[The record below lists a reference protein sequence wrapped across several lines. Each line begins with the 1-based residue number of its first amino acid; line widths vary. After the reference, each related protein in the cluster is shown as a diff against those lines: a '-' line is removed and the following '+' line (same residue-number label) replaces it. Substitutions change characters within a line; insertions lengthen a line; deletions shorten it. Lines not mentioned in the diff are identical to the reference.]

1 MGERDYAEVGGR
13 SQIVREFLGDHGL
26 ETWLAWRPDELVMMA
41 GYTPHWG
48 ASALLHFKDREP
60 ILFVPEIDP
69 RDHIPG
75 GLELREYPWGNLD
88 CADPFGVLV
97 EAIRAA
103 LEKSGVRP
111 ERAGALFGAARTALP
126 MQTAE
131 QNPFAEDF
139 SSRIAGIVAKPD
151 AQTQSAF
158 LGLYLLKTNEE
169 VERIRTANRVAGIGL
184 RAFFDGLS
192 VGATETG
199 LASLVE
205 TAIHAQIGQDGIFHA
220 RGWATVQ
227 AGPHSADAGRFNRS
241 SGRRLQDGDLVL
253 IELATCVNGY
263 WSDLTRTVA
272 VGTLSAELERVLS
285 LTRKAQE
292 AAIAAVRPGATAGE
306 IDAIAR
312 DVIAREGLAAH
323 FTHGTGHHVGFR
335 YHDPGFGLV
344 PGAPEKLQAGMIVT
358 IEPGVY
364 VAEYGGGARIEDNVL
379 VASGGHEV
387 LSQDSRG
394 PERVP
399 QKVTQKVTRR

>member
-1 MGERDYAEVGGR
+1 MAQSKNTEARSR
-13 SQIVREFLGDHGL
+13 SQIVRDFLSGQGL
-26 ETWLAWRPDELVMMA
+26 QAWLAWRPDELLMMM
-41 GYTPHWG
+41 GHMPYWG
-48 ASALLHFKDREP
+48 ASALLYFKDREP
-60 ILFVPEIDP
+60 VLFVPEIEP
-69 RDHIPG
+69 RDYVPAD
-75 GLELREYPWGNLD
+75 LEVREYPWGRLE

-103 LEKSGVRP
+103 LEKKGVKT
-111 ERAGALFGAARTALP
+111 ERVGASFGAARTALP
-126 MQTAE
+126 MQAAE
-131 QNPFAEDF
+131 HNPFPEDF
-139 SSRIAGIVAKPD
+139 SSRIAGIVAKRD
-151 AQTQSAF
+151 AKTQSAF
-158 LGLYLLKTNEE
+158 LALYLLKTDEE
-169 VERIRTANRVAGIGL
+169 IQQIRRANRVAGIGL
-184 RAFFDGLS
+184 QAFFDGLS

-199 LASLVE
+199 LASMVE
-205 TAIHAQIGQDGIFHA
+205 TAIHAQIGQDGIFHSRA
-220 RGWATVQ
+220 WATVQ

-241 SGRRLQDGDLVL
+241 SARRLEGGDLVL

-272 VGTLSAELERVLS
+272 LGALSAELERVLS

-292 AAIAAVRPGATAGE
+292 AAKAAVRPGATAGE

-312 DVIAREGLAAH
+312 GAIAQQGLAAH

-364 VAEYGGGARIEDNVL
+364 VSDYGGGARIEDDVL
-379 VASGGHEV
+379 LTESGHEV

-399 QKVTQKVTRR
+399 QR

>member
-1 MGERDYAEVGGR
+1 MAQSKNTEARSR
-13 SQIVREFLGDHGL
+13 SQIVRDFLSGQGL
-26 ETWLAWRPDELVMMA
+26 QAWLAWRPDELLMMT
-41 GYTPHWG
+41 GHMPYWG
-48 ASALLHFKDREP
+48 ASALLYFKDREP
-60 ILFVPEIDP
+60 VLFVPEIEP
-69 RDHIPG
+69 RDYVPAD
-75 GLELREYPWGNLD
+75 LEVREYPWGRLE

-103 LEKSGVRP
+103 LEKKGVKT
-111 ERAGALFGAARTALP
+111 ERVGASFGAARTALP
-126 MQTAE
+126 MQAAE
-131 QNPFAEDF
+131 HNPFPEDF
-139 SSRIAGIVAKPD
+139 SSRIAGIVAKRD
-151 AQTQSAF
+151 AKTQSAF
-158 LGLYLLKTNEE
+158 LALYLLKTDEE
-169 VERIRTANRVAGIGL
+169 MQQIRRANRVAEIGL
-184 RAFFDGLS
+184 QAFIDALS

-199 LASLVE
+199 LASMVE
-205 TAIHAQIGQDGIFHA
+205 TAIHAQIGQDGIFHSRA
-220 RGWATVQ
+220 WATVQ

-241 SGRRLQDGDLVL
+241 SARRLEGGDLVL

-272 VGTLSAELERVLS
+272 MGTLSAELERVLS

-292 AAIAAVRPGATAGE
+292 AAKAAVRPGATAGE

-312 DVIAREGLAAH
+312 GAIAQQGLAAH

-364 VAEYGGGARIEDNVL
+364 VSDYGGGARIEDDVL
-379 VASGGHEV
+379 LTESGHEV

-399 QKVTQKVTRR
+399 QR

>member
-1 MGERDYAEVGGR
+1 MEARSR
-13 SQIVREFLGDHGL
+13 SQIVRDFLSAQGL
-26 ETWLAWRPDELVMMA
+26 QAWLAWRPDELLMMT
-41 GYTPHWG
+41 GHMPYWG
-48 ASALLHFKDREP
+48 ASALLYFKDREP
-60 ILFVPEIDP
+60 VLFVPEIEP
-69 RDHIPG
+69 RDYVPAD
-75 GLELREYPWGNLD
+75 LEVREYPWGRLE

-103 LEKSGVRP
+103 LEKKGVKT
-111 ERAGALFGAARTALP
+111 ERVGASFGAARTALP
-126 MQTAE
+126 MQAAE
-131 QNPFAEDF
+131 HNPFPEDF
-139 SSRIAGIVAKPD
+139 PSRIAGIVAKRD
-151 AQTQSAF
+151 AKTQSAF
-158 LGLYLLKTNEE
+158 LALYLLKTDEE
-169 VERIRTANRVAGIGL
+169 MQQIRRANRVAAIGL
-184 RAFFDGLS
+184 QAFFDGLS

-199 LASLVE
+199 LASMVE
-205 TAIHAQIGQDGIFHA
+205 TAIHAQIGQDGIFHSRA
-220 RGWATVQ
+220 WATVQ

-241 SGRRLQDGDLVL
+241 SARRLEGGDLVL

-272 VGTLSAELERVLS
+272 LGALSTELERILS

-292 AAIAAVRPGATAGE
+292 AAKAAVRPGATAGE

-312 DVIAREGLAAH
+312 GAIAQQGLAAH

-364 VAEYGGGARIEDNVL
+364 VSDYGGGARIEDDVL
-379 VASGGHEV
+379 LTESGHEV

-399 QKVTQKVTRR
+399 QR

>member
-1 MGERDYAEVGGR
+1 MAQSKNTEARSR
-13 SQIVREFLGDHGL
+13 SQIVRDFLSGQGL
-26 ETWLAWRPDELVMMA
+26 QAWLAWRPDELLMMT
-41 GYTPHWG
+41 GHMPYWG
-48 ASALLHFKDREP
+48 ASALLYFKDREP
-60 ILFVPEIDP
+60 VLFVPEIEP
-69 RDHIPG
+69 RDYVPAD
-75 GLELREYPWGNLD
+75 LEVREYPWGQLE

-103 LEKSGVRP
+103 LEKKGVKT
-111 ERAGALFGAARTALP
+111 ERVGASFGAARTALP

-131 QNPFAEDF
+131 HNPFPEDF
-139 SSRIAGIVAKPD
+139 SSRIAGIVAKRD
-151 AQTQSAF
+151 AKTQSSF
-158 LGLYLLKTNEE
+158 LALYLLKTNEE
-169 VERIRTANRVAGIGL
+169 MQQIRRANRVAGIGL
-184 RAFFDGLS
+184 QAFFDGLS

-199 LASLVE
+199 LASMVE
-205 TAIHAQIGQDGIFHA
+205 TAIHAQIGQDGIFHSRA
-220 RGWATVQ
+220 WATVQ

-241 SGRRLQDGDLVL
+241 SARRLEGGDLVL

-272 VGTLSAELERVLS
+272 LGALSAELERVLS

-292 AAIAAVRPGATAGE
+292 AAKAAVRPGATAGE

-312 DVIAREGLAAH
+312 GAIAQQGLAAH

-364 VAEYGGGARIEDNVL
+364 VSDYGGGARIEDDVL
-379 VASGGHEV
+379 LTESGHEV

-399 QKVTQKVTRR
+399 QR

>member
-1 MGERDYAEVGGR
+1 LGESKNMEAR
-13 SQIVREFLGDHGL
+13 SRTQVVREFLCGHRL
-26 ETWLAWRPDELVMMA
+26 EAWLAWRPDELVMMA
-41 GYTPHWG
+41 GYAPHWG
-48 ASALLHFKDREP
+48 ASALLYFKDHGP
-60 ILFVPEIDP
+60 ILFVPEIEP
-69 RDHIPG
+69 RDHIPA
-75 GLELREYPWGNLD
+75 GLLMQEYPWGSLE
-88 CADPFGVLV
+88 CADPFGALV

-103 LEKSGVRP
+103 LEKKGVKA
-111 ERAGALFGAARTALP
+111 ERAGAFFGAARTALP
-126 MQTAE
+126 MQAAE

-139 SSRIAGIVAKPD
+139 SSRIAGIVAEPD

-158 LGLYLLKTNEE
+158 LGLYLLKTDEE
-169 VERIRTANRVAGIGL
+169 VQQIHRANRVAGIGL
-184 RAFFDGLS
+184 QAFFDGLA

-205 TAIHAQIGQDGIFHA
+205 TAIHAQVGQDGIFHA

-227 AGPHSADAGRFNRS
+227 AGPHSAEAGRFNRS
-241 SGRRLQDGDLVL
+241 AARRLQDGDLVL

-272 VGTLSAELERVLS
+272 VGALSADLERVLS

-292 AAIAAVRPGATAGE
+292 AAKAAVRPGATAGE

-312 DVIAREGLAAH
+312 GAIAQQGHAAH
-323 FTHGTGHHVGFR
+323 FTHATGHHVGFR
-335 YHDPGFGLV
+335 YHDPGFALV

-364 VAEYGGGARIEDNVL
+364 VSEYGGGARIEDNVQ
-379 VASGGHEV
+379 VTEGGHEV

-399 QKVTQKVTRR
+399 ARVTRRVTQQ